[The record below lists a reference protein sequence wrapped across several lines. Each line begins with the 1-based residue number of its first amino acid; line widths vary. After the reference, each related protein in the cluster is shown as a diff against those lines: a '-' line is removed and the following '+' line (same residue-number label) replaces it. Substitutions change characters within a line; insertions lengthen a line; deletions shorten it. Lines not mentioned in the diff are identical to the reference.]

1 MIRTLVV
8 DDDFMVAAIHRGYT
22 DRVPGFQAVGVAHSA
37 REALAAV
44 SQLRPDLI
52 ILDNYLPDRTGLDL
66 LTDLRRLHPEIDV
79 IMVTAAKD
87 ADSLLSAMRGGV
99 LHYIVKPFDFARFRD
114 TLDAYRRFRQT
125 RESVAAAPT
134 VQQGDVDRL
143 FALRASAPTDD
154 LPKGLN
160 RPTLELVLRQ
170 LTASPEPQSALDV
183 ARSTAIS
190 RGTARR
196 YLEHLHHTGR
206 AEVEPRYGIT
216 GRPENR
222 YRLVTPAGRSA

>member
-1 MIRTLVV
+1 VIRTLVV

-22 DRVPGFQAVGVAHSA
+22 ERVAGFEVTGVAHSA
-37 REALAAV
+37 RDALAAV
-44 SQLRPDLI
+44 ARLKPDLV
-52 ILDNYLPDRTGLDL
+52 ILDNYLPDRTGLEVL
-66 LTDLRRLHPEIDV
+66 SDLRRTHPDV
-79 IMVTAAKD
+79 DIIMVTAAKD

-143 FALRASAPTDD
+143 FALRASAPADA

-160 RPTLELVLRQ
+160 RPTLDLVLRH
-170 LTASPEPQSALDV
+170 LTSSSEPQSALDV
-183 ARSTAIS
+183 AHATSIS

-196 YLEHLHHTGR
+196 YLEHLHHAGR
-206 AEVEPRYGIT
+206 AEVEPRYGAT

-222 YRLVTPAGRSA
+222 YRLLAPIDRSA